1 MRNPKIRRVFD
12 NFSSSHLKALAKINL
27 MKSERDLSS
36 NSRDSVSKR
45 SQINDPKQMEKERNK
60 SCSNLN
66 SYDQS
71 LLWSVL
77 AKGNIDY

>member
-1 MRNPKIRRVFD
+1 
-12 NFSSSHLKALAKINL
+12 

-45 SQINDPKQMEKERNK
+45 SHINDPKQMEKERNK